1 MGLMRIQA
9 GRLARRLLLIQLLM
23 CAFVAVVAG
32 FWGVAGSALL
42 GGMIVV
48 CSNALFAIMLF
59 LPYRAQQ
66 PGRLLSGIYLA
77 ELVKLIF
84 VALSFALVFMWLEEI
99 NVVALF
105 AAFFMVQVVSILL
118 AQDKDNRA

>member
-1 MGLMRIQA
+1 MN
-9 GRLARRLLLIQLLM
+9 QLLM
-23 CAFVAVVAG
+23 CVGVAVVAG
-32 FWGVAGSALL
+32 VWGAAGSALL

-48 CSNALFAIMLF
+48 CSNALFAVMLF

-77 ELVKLIF
+77 ELIKLIF
-84 VALSFALVFMWLEEI
+84 VALSFALVFVWLEQI

-105 AAFFMVQVVSILL
+105 TAFFVVQMVSILL
-118 AQDKDNRA
+118 AREQG